1 MQFEKFSIF
10 LLTLSWPGK
19 ILLRPKIRCFNFKPQ
34 YLLNYTSPTNDLY
47 SVRKRSIGAFKSIFK
62 LLGLGP
68 ASAGPCAQS
77 FLREVLRWRA
87 ASPHWLR
94 TLRQNF
100 ARVVSLLAFQ
110 HVSKHAGDALTQCWY
125 QWDKR
130 GTNENWENGKYALIF
145 LLIFLRHFLG
155 FWDITSIFR
164 EKAPN
169 AMQYCLKLLLKGL
182 LYHTIS
188 WCVNNLQKQNVPN
201 LAHWPS

>member
-1 MQFEKFSIF
+1 MAR
-10 LLTLSWPGK
+10 K
-19 ILLRPKIRCFNFKPQ
+19 ILFHPKIRCFNFKPQ

-47 SVRKRSIGAFKSIFK
+47 SVRKRSIGAFKSISK

-68 ASAGPCAQS
+68 ASAVPLRAKF

-87 ASPHWLR
+87 ASPNWLR

-110 HVSKHAGDALTQCWY
+110 HVSKHAGAALTQCWY

-130 GTNENWENGKYALIF
+130 GTSENWENGKSALIF
-145 LLIFLRHFLG
+145 LLIFSPHFLDFG
-155 FWDITSIFR
+155 DITSIFR

-169 AMQYCLKLLLKGL
+169 AMQFCPKPLIKGL

-188 WCVNNLQKQNVPN
+188 WCVKNLQKLNVPN

>member
-1 MQFEKFSIF
+1 MQVFLKLQVWIF
-10 LLTLSWPGK
+10 FGSKILNFLTLSWPGK
-19 ILLRPKIRCFNFKPQ
+19 NLLHPKIRCFNFKPQ

-62 LLGLGP
+62 LLRRTGSEHCAKTLH
-68 ASAGPCAQS
+68 ASC
-77 FLREVLRWRA
+77 LI
-87 ASPHWLR
+87 
-94 TLRQNF
+94 
-100 ARVVSLLAFQ
+100 AFQ
-110 HVSKHAGDALTQCWY
+110 HVSKHAGAALTQCWY

-130 GTNENWENGKYALIF
+130 GINENWENGKSALIF
-145 LLIFLRHFLG
+145 LLIFSRYFLG
-155 FWDITSIFR
+155 FGDITSIFR

-188 WCVNNLQKQNVPN
+188 WRVKNLQKQNVPN

>member
-1 MQFEKFSIF
+1 M
-10 LLTLSWPGK
+10 LH
-19 ILLRPKIRCFNFKPQ
+19 PKIRCFNFKPQ

-68 ASAGPCAQS
+68 ASA
-77 FLREVLRWRA
+77 L

-110 HVSKHAGDALTQCWY
+110 HVSKHAGDALTQCSY

-130 GTNENWENGKYALIF
+130 GTNENWENGKSALIF
-145 LLIFLRHFLG
+145 LLIFSRHFLG
-155 FWDITSIFR
+155 FGDITSIFR

-188 WCVNNLQKQNVPN
+188 WCVKNLQKQNVPN